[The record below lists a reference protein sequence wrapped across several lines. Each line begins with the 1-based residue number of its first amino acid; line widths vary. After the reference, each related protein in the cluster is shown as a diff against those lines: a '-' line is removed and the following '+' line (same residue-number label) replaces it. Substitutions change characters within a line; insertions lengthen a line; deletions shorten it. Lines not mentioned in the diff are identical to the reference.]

1 MYRAFCATQNF
12 LFLSNPGTAF
22 NACKAG
28 TLRNNLMKKTITI
41 VSLVILNLSFAQTV
55 KEADTLEVWT
65 LFSSG
70 NFVNENAERIVA
82 KKWPFKIKGIAGD
95 VFTEEVADSVEIHN
109 SSIWKY
115 LESNGYSDAKKKF
128 ESDMRLEITQIKKAV
143 EMADSEPM
151 VAELLGTL
159 REKKRQNYTEL
170 KKLSPEK
177 YEFTLYSF
185 DVSDLDKGQSFEMK
199 FIADLSTSTI
209 LFE

>member
-1 MYRAFCATQNF
+1 
-12 LFLSNPGTAF
+12 
-22 NACKAG
+22 
-28 TLRNNLMKKTITI
+28 MKKIITI
-41 VSLVILNLSFAQTV
+41 ITLVISYLSVAQTV
-55 KEADTLEVWT
+55 KETDTLEVWT
-65 LFSSG
+65 LYSSG

-82 KKWPFKIKGIAGD
+82 KNWPFRIKGIAGD

-109 SSIWKY
+109 SNIWKH
-115 LESNGYSDAKKKF
+115 LDSNGYSDAKKKF
-128 ESDMRLEITQIKKAV
+128 ESDMRAEITRIKKAV

-151 VAELLGTL
+151 VDDLLRKL

-199 FIADLSTSTI
+199 FIADLSTSKI

>member
-1 MYRAFCATQNF
+1 
-12 LFLSNPGTAF
+12 
-22 NACKAG
+22 
-28 TLRNNLMKKTITI
+28 MKKIITI
-41 VSLVILNLSFAQTV
+41 ITLVISYLSVAQTV
-55 KEADTLEVWT
+55 KETDTLEVWT
-65 LFSSG
+65 LYSSG

-82 KKWPFKIKGIAGD
+82 KNWPFRIKGIAGD

-109 SSIWKY
+109 SNIWKY
-115 LESNGYSDAKKKF
+115 LDSNGYSDAKKKF
-128 ESDMRLEITQIKKAV
+128 ESDMRAEITRIKKAV

-151 VAELLGTL
+151 VDDLLRKL

-199 FIADLSTSTI
+199 FIADLSTSKI